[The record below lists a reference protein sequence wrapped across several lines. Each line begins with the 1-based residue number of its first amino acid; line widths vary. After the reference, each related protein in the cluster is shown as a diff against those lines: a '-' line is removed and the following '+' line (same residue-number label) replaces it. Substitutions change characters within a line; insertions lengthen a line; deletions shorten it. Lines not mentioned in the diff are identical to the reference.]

1 MLFNPEWVAFAA
13 SSIFSSVNRLIV
25 LFLIG
30 HLRSSY
36 ASKNPRAVSI
46 NHRIPGSGMVMYP
59 IALLPALSATDLKLF
74 HHAAGGRVT
83 RTNFASGYNSMSS
96 GRKSMAVTSVAPA
109 KPEKASS
116 SAFSNCVRSPS
127 RLYRYI

>member
-13 SSIFSSVNRLIV
+13 SSIFSSVNRLTM
-25 LFLIG
+25 LFLLG
-30 HLRSSY
+30 DLRVSY
-36 ASKNPRAVSI
+36 ASKNPRAVPI
-46 NHRIPGSGMVMYP
+46 NHRMPGSGMVIYP
-59 IALLPALSATDLKLF
+59 ITLLPALLATDSKLF

-83 RTNFASGYNSMSS
+83 STNFASGYNSMSS

-116 SAFSNCVRSPS
+116 SALSN
-127 RLYRYI
+127 